1 MHRSTLR
8 DGRAGG
14 VDLMLSV
21 TTRPSIAD
29 DAEAQILDMIR
40 GAAYA
45 PGDRLPSE
53 RQLAEQLGV
62 SRTSIR
68 AALGRLVALGLLDAR
83 PGSGTY
89 IKAPSNELL
98 HAALA
103 PHIFT
108 DHATLLKLFE
118 LREIIEV
125 EAAGRA
131 AQRATPQDVAA
142 LRRWVEA
149 IETAVARRD
158 HDGLMLADTEFHRQV
173 VLATGNDVLVH
184 LVDSV
189 AHLLREMRYAST
201 SDPQV
206 LPGQRTLLAAIE
218 ARDSVAARR
227 AMRDH
232 LNRVRVKAET
242 HLRSVATLSGA

>member
-1 MHRSTLR
+1 
-8 DGRAGG
+8 
-14 VDLMLSV
+14 MLSV
-21 TTRPSIAD
+21 TARPSIAD
-29 DAEAQILDMIR
+29 DAEAQILGMIR

-53 RQLAEQLGV
+53 RQLTQQLGV

-89 IKAPSNELL
+89 VKAPSNEILQ
-98 HAALA
+98 AALA
-103 PHIFT
+103 PHIST
-108 DHATLLKLFE
+108 DHSTLLKLFE

-131 AQRATPQDVAA
+131 AQRATPQDMAA
-142 LRRWVEA
+142 LQRWAEA
-149 IETAVARRD
+149 IETAVARQDR
-158 HDGLMLADTEFHRQV
+158 DGLMLADTEFHRQI

-184 LVDSV
+184 LMDSV

-201 SDPQV
+201 SHPQV
-206 LPGQRTLLAAIE
+206 LPGQRAILAAIE
-218 ARDSVAARR
+218 AGDSAAARQ
-227 AMRDH
+227 AMRGH
-232 LNRVRVKAET
+232 LSVVRAKAEA
-242 HLRSVATLSGA
+242 HLHAAVARQPS